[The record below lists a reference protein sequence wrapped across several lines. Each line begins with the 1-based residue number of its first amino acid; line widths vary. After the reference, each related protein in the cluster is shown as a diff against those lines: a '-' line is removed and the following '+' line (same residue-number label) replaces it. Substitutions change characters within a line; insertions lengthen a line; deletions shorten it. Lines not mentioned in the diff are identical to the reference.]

1 MNLNSRNKSSASSS
15 NRHSG
20 GVKIENRQQEVFT
33 LIELLVTIA
42 IIAILASM
50 LLPALGKARDRAKD
64 ISCKSNLKQLGL
76 ASSMYSNDYYEWIV
90 PARNQPA
97 AGNIQYQL
105 WYSMLSGYGGQ
116 TPGYG
121 VKILKTSGGIPTVA
135 PSFTCP
141 READALGLYSY
152 TQYLINARLSGVPG
166 GTYNKWRKLSQL
178 TRPSRA
184 LLLTDSRNKTN
195 YIVSGSS
202 ATGGGIGF
210 RHGNS
215 KVTAAVYYGDANIA
229 YSDGHAGTES
239 FKEVNTTT
247 RLDEGY
253 DIKVGC
259 IYP

>member
-1 MNLNSRNKSSASSS
+1 MNSNIRNESSRHN
-15 NRHSG
+15 NQRCNE
-20 GVKIENRQQEVFT
+20 KIKVGQHKAFT
-33 LIELLVTIA
+33 LIELLITIA

-50 LLPALGKARDRAKD
+50 LLPALNKARDRAKD
-64 ISCKSNLKQLGL
+64 IYCKSNLKQLGL
-76 ASSMYSNDYYEWIV
+76 AASMYSNDYYEWVV

-105 WYSMLSGYGGQ
+105 WYSMLSGYGGL

-178 TRPSRA
+178 TKPSRA

-202 ATGGGIGF
+202 ATGGGVGF

-215 KVTAAVYYGDANIA
+215 KTTAAIYYGDANIA
-229 YSDGHAGTES
+229 YTDGHAGTES
-239 FKEVNTTT
+239 FKEVNTLT

-253 DIKVGC
+253 DTRAGWIFQ
-259 IYP
+259 